1 MDPLS
6 AVDVERILASALA
19 QPAGTELVFGALGK
33 VPGVEYEPGR
43 EGGRFR
49 AATRPVLRVGDWTF
63 SPVKQATALE
73 VGHMVRGV
81 VLSRTTV
88 AAAEA
93 AAKLAPAVL
102 DVARR
107 QGDEAQEYAQSVFGA
122 LGELLGM

>member
-6 AVDVERILASALA
+6 AADVERILASALA
-19 QPAGTELVFGALGK
+19 QPAGTDLVFGTLGK

-49 AATRPVLRVGDWTF
+49 AAIRPVLRVGDWTF
-63 SPVKQATALE
+63 SPVEKGTALE

-81 VLSRTTV
+81 VLSRATV

-102 DVARR
+102 EVARQ
-107 QGDEAQEYAQSVFGA
+107 QGDEAEEYAQSVFGA
-122 LGELLGM
+122 LGELLGL